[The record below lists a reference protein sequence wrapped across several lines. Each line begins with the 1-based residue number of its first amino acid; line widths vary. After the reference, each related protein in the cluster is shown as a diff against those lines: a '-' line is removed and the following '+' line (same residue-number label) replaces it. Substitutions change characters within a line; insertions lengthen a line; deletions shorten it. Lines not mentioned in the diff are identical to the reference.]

1 MIFQVAEAVARSI
14 PVEWERAEALRA
26 LAEAL
31 AQAGR
36 FADAEAVARSI
47 QREWPRARALRA
59 LADAL
64 AQAGRLDEALLTLS
78 PYSLD
83 ASLEAVANWAPSFE
97 EIAPGSSLA
106 VLRQATRVAGWVRPD
121 WRRISELLSSD

>member
-1 MIFQVAEAVARSI
+1 LEAAEAVARSI
-14 PVEWERAEALRA
+14 PNDWQRAEALR
-26 LAEAL
+26 E
-31 AQAGR
+31 
-36 FADAEAVARSI
+36 
-47 QREWPRARALRA
+47 

-64 AQAGRLDEALLTLS
+64 AQVGRFDEALLILS
-78 PYSLD
+78 LHSLD
-83 ASLEAVANWAPSFE
+83 ESLQVVANWAPSFE